1 MKSLSVKA
9 KIIGA
14 LTVLALSMLIV
25 GALGY
30 ISSSREAR
38 AMREIFDN
46 YFEAEGMLAKITQ
59 YQSVVNNELLLG
71 ALSHSADG
79 TRQMHER
86 SNELRNKI
94 KTLMQSYEPTIVTPE
109 ERALATDFVSKRA
122 ALVEQNNAIIALI
135 DAQQYDQGLELYQ
148 RKSKPLLD
156 TANAAAE
163 QLTEFQVTM
172 GRKFADE
179 IQASVH
185 TNNQMMLLVIVV
197 ALGLAILIGHLLT
210 KAIVSALNRAVAI
223 AEKIAAGELDNN
235 IEVDTQDELGR
246 LLQALR
252 AMDIKLSE
260 IVGQVVIGA
269 NAVGAAAQ
277 QLAQGN
283 DDLSSRTQEQAS
295 ALEETA
301 SSMEEMTATVKQTA
315 DNARQASQLATA
327 ARNQANESG
336 SVVSSAV
343 SAMSEIN
350 SSSRRIAD
358 IIGVIDEIAFQT
370 NLLALNA
377 AVEAARAGEQGR
389 GFAVVASEVR
399 NLAQRSASA
408 AKEIKGLI
416 SDSVQKV
423 ADGTAL
429 VDQSGHTLGSIVDGI
444 KKLTDVVAEISSASQ
459 EQAAGID
466 QINDAVT
473 QMDQTTQ
480 QNAALVEESTSAS
493 KAMEH
498 HAQELV
504 ELVSFFKTART
515 VGGVAPSTP
524 RLAHS
529 NPKPRTAKPSS
540 VKRPLS
546 TSSGPVARASG
557 DWTEF

>member
-1 MKSLSVKA
+1 
-9 KIIGA
+9 
-14 LTVLALSMLIV
+14 
-25 GALGY
+25 
-30 ISSSREAR
+30 
-38 AMREIFDN
+38 
-46 YFEAEGMLAKITQ
+46 
-59 YQSVVNNELLLG
+59 
-71 ALSHSADG
+71 
-79 TRQMHER
+79 
-86 SNELRNKI
+86 
-94 KTLMQSYEPTIVTPE
+94 
-109 ERALATDFVSKRA
+109 
-122 ALVEQNNAIIALI
+122 
-135 DAQQYDQGLELYQ
+135 
-148 RKSKPLLD
+148 LLD
-156 TANAAAE
+156 SANASAE
-163 QLTEFQVTM
+163 QLAEYQITT
-172 GRKFADE
+172 GRKFADAT
-179 IQASVH
+179 QTAVRA
-185 TNNQMMLLVIVV
+185 NNKLT
-197 ALGLAILIGHLLT
+197 LAMIAAGIGFAVWIGHLLT
-210 KAIVSALNRAVAI
+210 TAIVGTLNRAVMI
-223 AEKIAAGELDNN
+223 AEKIAGGELDNN
-235 IEVDTQDELGR
+235 VNVDRHDELGR
-246 LLQALR
+246 LLEALR
-252 AMDIKLSE
+252 NMDEKLSE
-260 IVGQVVIGA
+260 IASQVVIGA
-269 NAVGAAAQ
+269 NAVGSAAQ
-277 QLAQGN
+277 QLALGN

-327 ARNQANESG
+327 ARVQADESG

-343 SAMSEIN
+343 NAMSEIN

-416 SDSVQKV
+416 NDSVQKV

-444 KKLTDVVAEISSASQ
+444 KKLTDIVAEISSASQ

-504 ELVSFFKTART
+504 QLVSFFKTART
-515 VGGVAPSTP
+515 NVAMAPSAP

-529 NPKPRTAKPSS
+529 NPKPRIAKSSS
-540 VKRPLS
+540 VKRPVS
-546 TSSGPVARASG
+546 TSSRPVARASG